1 MGAPKSVSDSTHRD
15 FFSPRDSHDSFA
27 QFRSTFVRIWI
38 TIIAFPR
45 SQGVEHHG
53 CEEESC
59 EEEAREK
66 SGEEEIASG
75 TYAGRS

>member
-1 MGAPKSVSDSTHRD
+1 VH
-15 FFSPRDSHDSFA
+15 
-27 QFRSTFVRIWI
+27 FRSTFVAVWI
-38 TIIAFPR
+38 TVFAFPR

-66 SGEEEIASG
+66 GGKEEIAPG
-75 TYAGRS
+75 TFAGRS